1 MKTAI
6 IGLKTER
13 VKRVFAK
20 HFTLDSKKPDFAV
33 SYGGDGTLLHAER
46 ICPGIP
52 KLPLRHYSKCGICSI
67 KTKTSVHEA
76 TPGIYCDS
84 ALPQII
90 RFLQNGKFSVK
101 EIQKIKGIA
110 LVKRKGRTTRFS
122 LVGMNE
128 VQIHNS
134 NHAHAIRFEFC
145 LNGAC
150 IEKEIIGDGV
160 VAATTHGSTAYFYA
174 ITRKKF
180 ANGFGIAFNNTI
192 RKQKPFFLKGKF
204 RAEVL
209 IHRRHAILLAD
220 NDPHAISLKEGDR
233 VVIEPAKEKARIIK
247 L

>member
-20 HFTLDSKKPDFAV
+20 HFIISAKKPDFVV

-52 KLPLRHYSKCGICSI
+52 KLPLRHYSKCGICAV
-67 KTKTSVHEA
+67 KRKTSVHEA

-90 RFLQNGKFSVK
+90 KLLRSGKFAVK
-101 EIQKIKGIA
+101 EILKIKA
-110 LVKRKGRTTRFS
+110 TAFAKRGGKTKRFT
-122 LVGMNE
+122 LTGMNE
-128 VQIHNS
+128 VQIRNS
-134 NHAHAIRFEFC
+134 SHAHAIRFEFC

-180 ANGFGIAFNNTI
+180 VKGFGIAFNNTI
-192 RKQKPFFLKGKF
+192 REQKPFFLNGKF
-204 RAEVL
+204 RAEVR
-209 IHRRHAILLAD
+209 IHRRHASLIAD
-220 NDPHAISLKEGDR
+220 NDPRAISLKEGDR